1 MRRFFRREKTTPV
14 DELIESVLDE
24 MRLVGVDSDEYPKLM
39 AYLER
44 LYEVK
49 ANERPNPVSRDTVAL
64 IVGNLMGIVLII
76 AYEQKHIMSSKG
88 FSQIIR
94 PK

>member
-1 MRRFFRREKTTPV
+1 MHRFFRNEKTTPV
-14 DELIESVLDE
+14 DDLIESVLDE

-39 AYLER
+39 TYLER

-49 ANERPNPVSRDTVAL
+49 ANERQSPVSRDTVAL
-64 IVGNLMGIVLII
+64 IAGNLMGILLII